1 MELWVKI
8 NGEKKKYQ
16 GSFCAVM
23 ENLVKDGKGKE
34 VQILCMHAP
43 ARERRRWKREYR
55 WYDKDII
62 KTASAIATWF
72 YMREYRK
79 IRRKIKELK
88 KRAKYL
94 SKGEIMY
101 DKRIMKQ
108 VEELKNK
115 LSEIEKK
122 IEEIKV

>member
-16 GSFCAVM
+16 GSFRSVM
-23 ENLVKDGKGKE
+23 ESLVKEGKGKE

-43 ARERRRWKREYR
+43 PRERRRWKRELR
-55 WYDKDII
+55 WYDRDVLR
-62 KTASAIATWF
+62 TASAIATWF
-72 YMREYRK
+72 YTREYRRL
-79 IRRKIKELK
+79 RRRIKELK
-88 KRAKYL
+88 KRARYL

-101 DKRIMKQ
+101 NPRVMKV
-108 VEELKNK
+108 VEELQNR

-122 IEEIKV
+122 IQELRV

>member
-16 GSFCAVM
+16 GSFWAVM
-23 ENLVKDGKGKE
+23 ENLVRDGKGKE

-62 KTASAIATWF
+62 KTASAIAIWF

-79 IRRKIKELK
+79 IRRRIKELK
-88 KRAKYL
+88 KKAKYY

-101 DKRIMKQ
+101 DKEIMKQ
-108 VEELKNK
+108 VEELQNK

>member
-34 VQILCMHAP
+34 IQILCIHAP
-43 ARERRRWKREYR
+43 PRERRRWKRELR
-55 WYDKDII
+55 WYDRDVL

-72 YMREYRK
+72 YTREYRK
-79 IRRKIKELK
+79 IRRRIKELK

-101 DKRIMKQ
+101 NPKLMKV
-108 VEELKNK
+108 VEELQKK

-122 IEEIKV
+122 IEELKV

>member
-16 GSFCAVM
+16 GSFRSVM
-23 ENLVKDGKGKE
+23 ESLVKEGKGKE

-43 ARERRRWKREYR
+43 PRERRRWKRELR
-55 WYDKDII
+55 WYDKDVLR
-62 KTASAIATWF
+62 TASAIATWF
-72 YMREYRK
+72 YTREYRRL
-79 IRRKIKELK
+79 RRRIKELK
-88 KRAKYL
+88 KRARYL

-101 DKRIMKQ
+101 NQRMMKV
-108 VEELKNK
+108 VEELQNR

-122 IEEIKV
+122 IQELRV

>member
-8 NGEKKKYQ
+8 DGEKKKYQ
-16 GSFCAVM
+16 GSFQAVM

-43 ARERRRWKREYR
+43 PRERRRFKRELR

-72 YMREYRK
+72 YIKEYRK
-79 IRRKIKELK
+79 IRRRIKELK
-88 KRAKYL
+88 NRAKYL

-101 DKRIMKQ
+101 NPRIMKE
-108 VEELKNK
+108 VENLKNK

-122 IEEIKV
+122 IEELKV